1 MEPRR
6 IPPGAASSSG
16 NRMTGF
22 TGELAMAMDV
32 GGNSSGAMAT
42 PNIVP
47 LIDILLV
54 LIIIFMVIT
63 PLTPKGLDT
72 LVPQPSPNQQQNQEL
87 ENKTVVVQVEK
98 NGKLKINNEDAT
110 WDGLGPRIEQIFKD
124 RAEKVA
130 FIKGDN
136 DVLFMEVARAIDI
149 MHGAGIDRVGLIT
162 AKLEAG
168 Q

>member
-1 MEPRR
+1 M
-6 IPPGAASSSG
+6 G
-16 NRMTGF
+16 
-22 TGELAMAMDV
+22 MDV
-32 GGNSSGAMAT
+32 GNSSGAMAT

-63 PLTPKGLDT
+63 PLTPKGMDT
-72 LVPQPSPNQQQNQEL
+72 LVPQPSPNQQQNQEI
-87 ENKTVVVQVEK
+87 ENKTVVVQVLK
-98 NGKLKINNEDAT
+98 GDKLKINNEDAN
-110 WDGLGPRIEQIFKD
+110 WDTLGPRIEQVFKD

-136 DVLFMEVARAIDI
+136 DVLFMSVARAIDI
-149 MHGAGIDRVGLIT
+149 MRGAGIDKVGLIT

>member
-1 MEPRR
+1 M
-6 IPPGAASSSG
+6 G
-16 NRMTGF
+16 
-22 TGELAMAMDV
+22 MDV
-32 GGNSSGAMAT
+32 GGSGVEMSQ

-47 LIDILLV
+47 MIDILLV

-72 LVPQPSPNQQQNQEL
+72 LVPQPSPNQPQDPNL
-87 ENKTVVVQVEK
+87 MNKTVVVQVAL
-98 NGKLKINNEDAT
+98 GGRLKINNEDT
-110 WDGLGPRIEQIFKD
+110 NWQTLGPRMETIFKD

-130 FIKGDN
+130 FVKGDN
-136 DVLFMEVARAIDI
+136 DVLFMDVARAIDI
-149 MHGAGIDRVGLIT
+149 MKEAGIDKVGLIT